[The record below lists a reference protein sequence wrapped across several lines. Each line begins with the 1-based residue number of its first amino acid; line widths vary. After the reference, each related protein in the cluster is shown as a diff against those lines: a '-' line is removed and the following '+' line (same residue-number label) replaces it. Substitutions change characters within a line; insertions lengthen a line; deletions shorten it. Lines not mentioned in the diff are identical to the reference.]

1 MTTQDINELTNLQE
15 VEQLAAKK
23 GIRFTKADY
32 KNIRKAQE
40 EARETFELELAA
52 GLEAVGNTWADRFM
66 SWYPKLLETI
76 SNAGNILITFSQSV
90 IVNIGVPL
98 VLILLLIVEQQRV
111 YHGIELFEASHE
123 LAAFAATSLVIL
135 NLVLEVI
142 AYHVEYTKGYEAE
155 RGKRWSLRI
164 AYRNFLYRIGWGDD
178 WQEQQLSPAQWAHSL
193 LRIVTFTILALALAG
208 SMRMVIEQTTGAW
221 YSALWAIVTQSN
233 LLDMMTWL
241 GGLLFAAAAV
251 FSAQGLSR
259 YVAIRTVEIRASMV
273 SNTNDDLQDV
283 TDQAAATAAYAIL
296 VDKLQKQSTKEEGVI
311 VSENPTLVPL
321 SVNYSMNGNGT
332 HQNGNGV
339 HK

>member
-1 MTTQDINELTNLQE
+1 MTQVDINELTNLQDL
-15 VEQLAAKK
+15 EQIAAKN

-32 KNIRKAQE
+32 KNIRKAQD
-40 EARETFELELAA
+40 EARQNYEIERAAELEAA
-52 GLEAVGNTWADRFM
+52 GNTWADRFM
-66 SWYPKLLETI
+66 RWYPKLLETI
-76 SNAGNILITFSQSV
+76 ANAGNILITISQSL

-111 YHGIELFEASHE
+111 YHGIELFEVNQG
-123 LAAFAATSLVIL
+123 LAAFAATSLVVL

-155 RGKRWSLRI
+155 RDKRWSLRI
-164 AYRNFLYRIGWGDD
+164 AFRNFLYRIGWGDD
-178 WQEQQLSPAQWAHSL
+178 WRVQQLSPAQWAHSL

-208 SMRMVIEQTTGAW
+208 SMKVVIQQQSGAW
-221 YSALWAIVTQSN
+221 YSALWAILTQSN

-273 SNTNDDLQDV
+273 VSNNDDLQDA

-296 VDKLQKQSTKEEGVI
+296 VDKMQKQGVT
-311 VSENPTLVPL
+311 VHENFTLAPL
-321 SVNYSMNGNGT
+321 PQYSMSGNGT
-332 HQNGNGV
+332 NHHNNGNGV
-339 HK
+339 RT